1 MENIILT
8 GMPGCGKSTVGVV
21 LAKNLGYNFVDT
33 DLLIAREADKPLQ
46 RIIDEEGLER
56 FESLET
62 YVGENL
68 KCNKTV
74 VATGGSMVLCEKAME
89 NLKSLGK
96 VVYIK
101 VSIDELERRLGNFST
116 RGIVMKKGQTIR
128 DVYNMRKEYYEKYAD
143 VVLEEKSNSKMGD
156 NIDELI
162 KLL

>member
-1 MENIILT
+1 M
-8 GMPGCGKSTVGVV
+8 
-21 LAKNLGYNFVDT
+21 
-33 DLLIAREADKPLQ
+33 
-46 RIIDEEGLER
+46 
-56 FESLET
+56 
-62 YVGENL
+62 
-68 KCNKTV
+68 
-74 VATGGSMVLCEKAME
+74 LCEKAMK

-101 VSIDELERRLGNFST
+101 VSIEELERRLGNFST

-128 DVYNMRKEYYEKYAD
+128 DIYNMRKEYYEKYAD

>member
-56 FESLET
+56 FERLET

-128 DVYNMRKEYYEKYAD
+128 DIYNMRKEYYEKYAD